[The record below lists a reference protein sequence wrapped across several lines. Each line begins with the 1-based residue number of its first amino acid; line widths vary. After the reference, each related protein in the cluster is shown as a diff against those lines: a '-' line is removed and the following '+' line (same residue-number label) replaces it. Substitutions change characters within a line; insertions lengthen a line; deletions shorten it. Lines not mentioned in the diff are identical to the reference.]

1 MKFGQSFLKSSL
13 LKYHKVKNTQRI
25 NTNWKLQPEGLS
37 IDKAMSCAKAIDH
50 ILGTLG
56 FYFDECKEHQRQKM
70 KAGPTQSR
78 KSRRSLHLKL
88 RPKELNLH
96 WKVKKRG
103 KSAIQKRSARKMAMG
118 EKEKNLSQECITIS
132 QLSYRF
138 ADHIQA
144 ICVIKKKRNSKISS
158 QEFRTPEKW
167 QKQT

>member
-37 IDKAMSCAKAIDH
+37 MDKAMSCAKAINH

-56 FYFDECKEHQRQKM
+56 FCFDECKEHQRQMM

-88 RPKELNLH
+88 RPKELNLY